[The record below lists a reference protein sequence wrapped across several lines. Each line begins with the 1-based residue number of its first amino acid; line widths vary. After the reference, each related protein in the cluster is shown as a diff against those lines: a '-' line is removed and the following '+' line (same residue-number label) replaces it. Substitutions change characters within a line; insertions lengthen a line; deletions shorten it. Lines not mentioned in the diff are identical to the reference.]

1 VSFPPERKFTVTGAN
16 KQGDSALQPL
26 NFAIIGAGNIG
37 KIQAE
42 AIQQIPEA
50 RVTVVCNRTEAS
62 GRALADKVGATWV
75 ADFQEAVA
83 RADVDVVT
91 ICTPSGTHME
101 IAVAAAQA
109 GKHLLV
115 EKPIEITL
123 ERVDTMLA
131 AVEEAGVLLA
141 CVFPLRFAQGVHKAK
156 AALEAGRLGRLTLA
170 DCYVKWY
177 RPQSYYNGNW
187 RGTWELDG
195 GGALMNQSIHN
206 IDLLQWLAG
215 PVTSVMA
222 QTATLAHDMQ
232 TEDTASAVLT
242 FAHGGLGVIQGAT
255 SCWPG
260 DRARV
265 ELHGDRG
272 TIVLEEGRIVV
283 WKLADATA
291 EEETAMLTLETQQ
304 GSGAAD
310 PTAIGYE
317 MHRRQI
323 VDLIEAIQ
331 AGRPPAIQGN
341 EARKAVEIIRAIY
354 LAASKQHLITLPVK

>member
-1 VSFPPERKFTVTGAN
+1 MEGE
-16 KQGDSALQPL
+16 DLLQPL

-50 RVTVVCNRTEAS
+50 RVTVVCNRNEAA
-62 GRALADKVGATWV
+62 GRALADKTGATWV
-75 ADFQEAVA
+75 ADYADAVA
-83 RADVDVVT
+83 RDDVDIVT

-101 IAVAAAQA
+101 IAVAAAEA

-115 EKPIEITL
+115 EKPIDISL
-123 ERVDTMLA
+123 ARIDTMLA
-131 AVEEAGVLLA
+131 AVEKAGVVLA

-156 AALEAGRLGRLTLA
+156 AAVEAGRLGRLTLA
-170 DCYVKWY
+170 DCYVKWF
-177 RPQSYYNGNW
+177 RPQSYYDSNW

-215 PVTSVMA
+215 PVKSIMA
-222 QTATLAHDMQ
+222 QSATLAHDMQ
-232 TEDTASAVLT
+232 TEDTASALLT
-242 FAHGGLGVIQGAT
+242 FEHGGLGVIQGAT

-265 ELHGDRG
+265 ELHGDQG

-283 WKLADATA
+283 WKLADAS
-291 EEETAMLTLETQQ
+291 EEEEHAMLTLETQQ

-323 VDLIEAIQ
+323 VDLIEAIRT
-331 AGRPPAIQGN
+331 GRTPAIQGA
-341 EARKAVEIIRAIY
+341 EARKAVEIICAIY
-354 LAASKQHLITLPVK
+354 LAASNGHLVTLPIK

>member
-1 VSFPPERKFTVTGAN
+1 M
-16 KQGDSALQPL
+16 QPL
-26 NFAIIGAGNIG
+26 NFAVIGAGNIG

-42 AIQQIPEA
+42 AIRHIPAA
-50 RVTVVCNRTEAS
+50 RVTVVCNRGEAA
-62 GRALADKVGATWV
+62 GRALAEKHDAHWV
-75 ADFQEAVA
+75 ADFQEAVT
-83 RADVDVVT
+83 RGDVDVVT
-91 ICTPSGTHME
+91 ICTPSATHTE
-101 IAVAAAQA
+101 IAVAAAAA

-115 EKPIEITL
+115 EKPIDVTL
-123 ERVDTMLA
+123 PRIDQILQ
-131 AVEEAGVLLA
+131 AVEKAGVVLA
-141 CVFPLRFAQGVHKAK
+141 CVFPLRFALGVHKAK
-156 AALEAGRLGRLTLA
+156 EALAAGRLGRLTMA
-170 DCYVKWY
+170 GAYVKWF
-177 RPQSYYNGNW
+177 RPQSYYDNSW
-187 RGTWELDG
+187 RGTWALDG
-195 GGALMNQSIHN
+195 GGALMNQAIHN

-215 PVTSVMA
+215 PVESILA
-222 QTATLAHDMQ
+222 RTATLAHTMQ

-242 FAHGGLGVIQGAT
+242 FKSGALGVIQGAT

-283 WKLADATA
+283 WKLADAA
-291 EEETAMLTLETQQ
+291 PGEEEAMLALEQQQ

-331 AGRPPAIQGN
+331 QGRPPAIQGT
-341 EARKAVEIIRAIY
+341 EARQSVEIIRAIY
-354 LAASKQHLITLPVK
+354 VAASQQRLVTLPLVDQITPV

>member
-1 VSFPPERKFTVTGAN
+1 
-16 KQGDSALQPL
+16 LQPL

-42 AIQQIPEA
+42 AIQHIPDA
-50 RVTVVCNRTEAS
+50 RVSVVCNRGETS
-62 GRALADKVGATWV
+62 GQALAKKVGATWV
-75 ADFQEAVA
+75 ADYRDAVI
-83 RADVDVVT
+83 RNDVDVVT

-101 IAVAAAQA
+101 IAVAAAKA

-115 EKPIEITL
+115 EKPIDITVA
-123 ERVDTMLA
+123 RVDTMLA
-131 AVEEAGVLLA
+131 AVEEAGVTLA
-141 CVFPLRFAQGVHKAK
+141 CVFPLRFAEGVDKAIV
-156 AALEAGRLGRLTLA
+156 ALDAGRLGRLTLA
-170 DCYVKWY
+170 NCSVKWF
-177 RPQSYYNGNW
+177 RPQSYYDGNW
-187 RGTWELDG
+187 RGTWEFDG

-215 PVTSVMA
+215 PVKTVMA
-222 QTATLAHDMQ
+222 QTGTLAHDMQ
-232 TEDTASAVLT
+232 TEDTASALLT

-272 TIVLEEGRIVV
+272 SIVLEEGRIVV
-283 WKLADATA
+283 WKLADAT
-291 EEETAMLTLETQQ
+291 EEEEATMLNLETQQ

-323 VDLIEAIQ
+323 VDLVEAIRTD
-331 AGRPPAIQGN
+331 RPAAIEGA

-354 LAASKQHLITLPVK
+354 LAASEQRVITLPSTN

>member
-1 VSFPPERKFTVTGAN
+1 M
-16 KQGDSALQPL
+16 QPL
-26 NFAIIGAGNIG
+26 NFAVIGAGNIG

-42 AIQQIPEA
+42 ALRHIPDA
-50 RVTVVCNRTEAS
+50 RVSVICNRGEVA
-62 GRALADKVGATWV
+62 GRALAEKHGAVWV
-75 ADFQEAVA
+75 ADFQDAVT
-83 RADVDVVT
+83 RDDVDVVT

-115 EKPIEITL
+115 EKPIDITL
-123 ERVDTMLA
+123 ERVDQILT
-131 AVEEAGVLLA
+131 AVEQAGVVLA

-156 AALEAGRLGRLTLA
+156 AALDAGRLGRLTLA
-170 DCYVKWY
+170 DVFVKWY
-177 RPQSYYNGNW
+177 RPQTYYNGNW
-187 RGTWELDG
+187 RGTWQLDG

-206 IDLLQWLAG
+206 IDLVQWLAG
-215 PVTSVMA
+215 PVESIMA
-222 QTATLAHDMQ
+222 RTATLAHEMQ
-232 TEDTASAVLT
+232 TEDTASAVLS
-242 FAHGGLGVIQGAT
+242 FQNGALGVIQGAT

-283 WKLADATA
+283 WKLADAA
-291 EEETAMLTLETQQ
+291 PGEEEAMLTLEQQQ

-317 MHRRQI
+317 MHRRQF
-323 VDLIEAIQ
+323 VDLIEAIRQ
-331 AGRPPAIQGN
+331 GRPPAIQGA
-341 EARKAVEIIRAIY
+341 EARRSVEIICAIY
-354 LAASKQHLITLPVK
+354 LAASEQRLVTLPILTKVTPVK